1 MILQNFLIDPERKQ
15 ALRELAK
22 VSDMTVSDVIRQLLP
37 RAGVLRKMAQARRSL
52 DRQITPLSY
61 TLDRLKI

>member
-61 TLDRLKI
+61 TFDRLKI